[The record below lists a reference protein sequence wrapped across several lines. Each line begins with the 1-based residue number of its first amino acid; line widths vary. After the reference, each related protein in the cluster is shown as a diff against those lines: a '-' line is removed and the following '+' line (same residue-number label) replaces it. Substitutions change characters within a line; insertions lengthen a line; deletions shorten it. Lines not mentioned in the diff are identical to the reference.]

1 MELSF
6 FERKEMVENQLKTRY
21 TIKSQRK
28 RCKNM
33 KKILE
38 DIKTNTYERF
48 YLFYGEEK
56 YMISQMKN
64 QLKKALVSEDDTMNY
79 SYFEGKKADS
89 VEIAELAKTLPF
101 FSDHRFIILDETGL
115 GKKSDDS
122 FIDALKEASDTS
134 VLLFIEDSV
143 DKRSKIYKFL
153 SKEGHVVCFE
163 SAGDKELSRW
173 LMSLLKKEGKQMS
186 SSTMRSFLY
195 RCGSDMYTL
204 KNELEK
210 LISYVGERKE
220 ITIHDLEQ
228 LTSSQTTNQIFVM
241 LEAIARKQREKVLTL
256 YYDLIELRESP
267 FGILALLVRQCN
279 QLLQVK
285 NLDRLGKNN
294 GMIAKQMKVPVFV
307 AGKLKDQAKL
317 FSMETLCNM
326 LELCAKTDEAIKT
339 GKISDRV
346 GVELLLIEFSQK

>member
-1 MELSF
+1 
-6 FERKEMVENQLKTRY
+6 MVENLKKTGY
-21 TIKSQRK
+21 TIKSQKKGRK
-28 RCKNM
+28 KM

-56 YMISQMKN
+56 YMISQMRK

-79 SYFEGKKADS
+79 SYFEGKKTDA
-89 VEIAELAKTLPF
+89 VEIVELAKTLPF
-101 FSDHRFIILDETGL
+101 FSDHRLIILDETGL
-115 GKKSDDS
+115 GKKSDDL
-122 FIDALKEASDTS
+122 FIEGLKEAADTT

-163 SAGDKELSRW
+163 PAGEKELSRW
-173 LMSLLKKEGKQMS
+173 LLSLMKKEGKQMS

-210 LISYVGERKE
+210 LISYVGEREE
-220 ITIHDLEQ
+220 IKIGDLEA
-228 LTSSQTTNQIFVM
+228 LASSQTTNQIFVM

-256 YYDLIELRESP
+256 YYDLIELKESP

-279 QLLQVK
+279 QLLQAK
-285 NLDRLGKNN
+285 NLDQLGKNN
-294 GMIAKQMKVPVFV
+294 AMIAKQMKVPTFV
-307 AGKLKDQAKL
+307 VGKLKDQAKM
-317 FSMETLCNM
+317 FSMKALQDM
-326 LELCAKTDEAIKT
+326 LEECAKTDEAIKS

-346 GVELLLIEFSQK
+346 GVELLLIKFSQK

>member
-1 MELSF
+1 MML
-6 FERKEMVENQLKTRY
+6 VV
-21 TIKSQRK
+21 
-28 RCKNM
+28 
-33 KKILE
+33 
-38 DIKTNTYERF
+38 TYD
-48 YLFYGEEK
+48 
-56 YMISQMKN
+56 
-64 QLKKALVSEDDTMNY
+64 V
-79 SYFEGKKADS
+79 
-89 VEIAELAKTLPF
+89 
-101 FSDHRFIILDETGL
+101 
-115 GKKSDDS
+115 
-122 FIDALKEASDTS
+122 DTS
-134 VLLFIEDSV
+134 DAAGQKRLRKVAKICERHGMRVQNSVFEVLV
-143 DKRSKIYKFL
+143 DAAHLVI
-153 SKEGHVVCFE
+153 
-163 SAGDKELSRW
+163 
-173 LMSLLKKEGKQMS
+173 
-186 SSTMRSFLY
+186 
-195 RCGSDMYTL
+195 L

-285 NLDRLGKNN
+285 DLDRLGKNN